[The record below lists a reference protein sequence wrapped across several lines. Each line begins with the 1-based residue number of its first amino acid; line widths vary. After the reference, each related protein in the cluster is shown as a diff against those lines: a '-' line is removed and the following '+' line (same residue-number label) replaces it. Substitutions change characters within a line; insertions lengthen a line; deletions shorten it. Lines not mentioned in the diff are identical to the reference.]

1 MELFIHYL
9 HNLPDCLI
17 YLFLGLSAFVENL
30 IPPFPGDTIT
40 AFGAFLVGSGRL
52 NLFGVY
58 ISTTFGSLS
67 GFMGLFL
74 AGRYLGRRFFLKRD
88 YRFFKKSQILKAE
101 HWFGKYGYFLIL
113 TNRFLPGIRSVISI
127 AAGISELKIS
137 KVLCLS
143 LISAA
148 IWNFIWIFMGYILG
162 NNWDM
167 VESKISAIFMRYN
180 LAIFSL
186 FIALVLVLIIRKKL
200 GRKK

>member
-30 IPPFPGDTIT
+30 IPPFPGDTI
-40 AFGAFLVGSGRL
+40 
-52 NLFGVY
+52 
-58 ISTTFGSLS
+58 
-67 GFMGLFL
+67 MGLFL
-74 AGRYLGRRFFLKRD
+74 AGMYLGRRFFLKRD